1 MWISNKLDCL
11 EWYVPEGLNLNFG
24 TNPIAFFDIDSTL
37 ITRPN
42 GKSAVY
48 AETDSDNWIWLGPV
62 PLVLN
67 VYKQRG
73 WSICFYTNQSKYND
87 IIKQKI
93 NNLINSI
100 NQLYGWEPWVF
111 VATACAG
118 SHSQRERHT
127 ASSKAPNKFR
137 KPNPGILE
145 LIQFQPNS
153 KSFMCGDGV
162 GPSDLYAPYTWS
174 DVDFQFAQN
183 LGVKFIRPIDIF
195 GSNLNFC
202 NPKLKFQ
209 ACILVGTPGSGKTSW
224 AKSHSK
230 FPSSFDELKSEK
242 AMCGMAGKAL
252 LNSELIIF
260 DATNGTKEKRAKW
273 INWIKTLNPPIN
285 YCIVWFVRE
294 GRPWNSLR
302 QKPVPE
308 IAYNVYSKNFERP
321 DESECPVLEIY

>member
-1 MWISNKLDCL
+1 MWNSNKSDCL
-11 EWYVPEGLNLNFG
+11 EWYIPEGLDLNFG

-42 GKSAVY
+42 GKSAIY
-48 AETDSDNWIWLGPV
+48 AETNSDNWLWLGPV

-73 WSICFYTNQSKYND
+73 WAICFYTNQSKYND
-87 IIKQKI
+87 IIKNKI
-93 NNLINSI
+93 NNLIHSI

-111 VATACAG
+111 VATA
-118 SHSQRERHT
+118 
-127 ASSKAPNKFR
+127 SSKTPNKFR
-137 KPNPGILE
+137 KPNSGILE
-145 LIQFQPNS
+145 MIKFEPNS

-174 DVDFQFAQN
+174 DVDFQFACN
-183 LGVKFIRPIDIF
+183 LAFKFIRPLDIF
-195 GSNLNFC
+195 GSNLNFFS
-202 NPKLKFQ
+202 PKLKYQ

-224 AKSHSK
+224 AKAHSK
-230 FPSSFDELKSEK
+230 FPSSMDELKSDK
-242 AMCGMAGKAL
+242 AMYGMAGKAL
-252 LNSELIIF
+252 LNSELAIF
-260 DATNGTKEKRAKW
+260 DATNGSKEKRAKW

-302 QKPVPE
+302 EKPVPE
-308 IAYNVYSKNFERP
+308 IAFNMYSKHFEKP
-321 DESECPVLEIY
+321 NEIECPVIEIY